1 MHYWY
6 EVAAEMLVRADPGRY
21 SQKVALLIYK
31 KMRRRQKKPNKWG
44 GSMTWRGWGVSHL
57 SWAMRWVLLVLAS
70 SLAWVPASALPRPV
84 VSLSSQVD
92 TLALTERLEFL
103 VDDAGNWQPGMPTP
117 GSGFSPVGG
126 RWSRD
131 NFGTRE
137 AHVWFRTTLATGDTG
152 GGDWL
157 WVVANPHLDQV
168 DVIVMI
174 GGQTVAR
181 WSGGNASAGRAD
193 TARAHPFL
201 LAPLALKARTEYTVY
216 THVHSSGV
224 FYVPL
229 SLWRPHAFWQAD
241 QVRYGLSGLYFGL
254 VAGLFAYNLFLYLLI
269 RERVYLYY
277 LGCILALTLSQLA
290 NTGLG
295 AQWVWPAWA
304 ASSTLINNASIAC
317 SAALAMLFLRAFLKT
332 PRTAPR
338 IDRWLRGSATAW
350 LVLLVVLPFLGNVVA
365 GYILGPAGF
374 LTVVFLTL
382 ITLNAVRERRPG
394 AQYFALAW
402 VTLFFAGALF
412 ALFRLGA
419 FPHHP
424 VLANI
429 MMLGSSLEL
438 VLLSFALADRIR
450 SDRLAKE
457 RAIAER
463 TAATVRRDAAQ
474 RALAERSSFM
484 ATVTHDIQQPLY
496 AMRLAMQNMVL
507 PPASSQLGAQIAQIR
522 SAMQLTDDLLGSLA
536 TAVHLDRAD
545 FMPSITRHCVQEM
558 LERVELLFEPL
569 AQQRNLDWRV
579 TPCVAWVKSDPMLL
593 QRMVCNLV
601 ANAIRYTER
610 GGVLLSCRVRRTG
623 LLLQVWDTGPGIAL
637 DEQSAVFEEYFRGG
651 ASQASQSGLGLGL
664 SIVRR
669 CAHLLGIQVSMRSV
683 VGRGTC
689 FQLLVPLES
698 AAD

>member
-1 MHYWY
+1 
-6 EVAAEMLVRADPGRY
+6 
-21 SQKVALLIYK
+21 
-31 KMRRRQKKPNKWG
+31 
-44 GSMTWRGWGVSHL
+44 MTWRGWGVSHL
-57 SWAMRWVLLVLAS
+57 SWALRWVLLLFVS
-70 SLAWVPASALPRPV
+70 GVAWMPASAQTRPIV
-84 VSLSSQVD
+84 QLSSHVD
-92 TLALTERLEFL
+92 ALALTDRLEFL
-103 VDDAGNWQPGMPTP
+103 VDGAGQWQPGTP
-117 GSGFSPVGG
+117 PPDPGFSRLDG
-126 RWSRD
+126 RWSQD

-137 AHVWFRTTLATGDTG
+137 AHVWFRTTFATGDTG
-152 GGDWL
+152 GGEWL
-157 WVVANPHLDQV
+157 WMVANPHLDRV

-174 GGQTVAR
+174 DGQTVAR
-181 WSGGNASAGRAD
+181 WSGGNAAAERPDAV
-193 TARAHPFL
+193 RAHPFL
-201 LAPLALKARTEYTVY
+201 LAPLALKAGTEYSVY
-216 THVHSSGV
+216 MHVHSSGV
-224 FYVPL
+224 FYVPV
-229 SLWRPHAFWQAD
+229 SLWRPHAFWRAD

-254 VAGLFAYNLFLYLLI
+254 VAGLFAYNLFIYLLI
-269 RERVYLYY
+269 RERVYLVY

-295 AQWVWPAWA
+295 AQWLWPEWA
-304 ASSTLINNASIAC
+304 AFSTFINNVAIAC

-332 PRTAPR
+332 PQTAPR
-338 IDRWLRGSATAW
+338 IDRWLRGSAMAW
-350 LVLLVVLPFLGNVVA
+350 LVVLVVLPLLDNVVA

-402 VTLFFAGALF
+402 ATLFFAGALF

-429 MMLGSSLEL
+429 MMVGSSLEL

-457 RAIAER
+457 RAMAER

-474 RALAERSSFM
+474 RTLAEKSSFM

-496 AMRLAMQNMVL
+496 AMRLAMQNIVL
-507 PPASSQLGAQIAQIR
+507 PPASPQLDAQIAQIR
-522 SAMQLTDDLLGSLA
+522 SAMQLADDLLGSLA
-536 TAVHLDRAD
+536 TVVQLDRAD
-545 FMPSITRHCVQEM
+545 LMPSISRHCVQEM

-579 TPCVAWVKSDPMLL
+579 TPCVAWVKSDPILL

-637 DEQSAVFEEYFRGG
+637 DEQGAVFDEYFRGG

-669 CAHLLGIQVSMRSV
+669 CAQLLDIQVSMRSV

-689 FQLLVPLES
+689 FQLLVPL
-698 AAD
+698 APADE